1 MPVPTKTTV
10 SKQEVPAVGRPRSED
25 SRLAILAAARALVAE
40 SRFSKLSIEGIARR
54 AKVSKAT
61 IYRWWPSKA
70 AVVLEAMREAGGT
83 GGYPMFQHTGDAR
96 QDLLDELRRV
106 ITFYNE
112 TEGQGLLDLIA
123 ESRFDP
129 DLADAVRDRFVVF
142 RRKDTIEVMRAGMA
156 KGTIRP
162 DLDVE
167 TVMDALWGAVY
178 YKLLVSHT
186 PVSPDYADDLFETF
200 WPAIGQ
206 PHGRG
211 RKALGGSARG

>member
-1 MPVPTKTTV
+1 MPAPKRTTV
-10 SKQEVPAVGRPRSED
+10 RDQEAPTVGRPRSES
-25 SRLAILAAARALVAE
+25 SRLAVLAATRALVAE
-40 SRFSKLSIEGIARR
+40 SRFQNLSVEGIARR

-83 GGYPMFQHTGDAR
+83 GGYPSFRHTGDER

-106 ITFYNE
+106 ISFYNK
-112 TEGQGLLDLIA
+112 TEGKGLLDLIA
-123 ESRFDP
+123 ESRFDR
-129 DLADAVRDRFVVF
+129 DLADAVRDQFIVF
-142 RRKDTIEVMRAGMA
+142 RRKDTTEVMRAGMA

-186 PVSPDYADDLFETF
+186 PVRPNYADDLFETF
-200 WPAIGQ
+200 WPAIAK
-206 PHGRG
+206 PRGRA
-211 RKALGGSARG
+211 RKALGGSAGE